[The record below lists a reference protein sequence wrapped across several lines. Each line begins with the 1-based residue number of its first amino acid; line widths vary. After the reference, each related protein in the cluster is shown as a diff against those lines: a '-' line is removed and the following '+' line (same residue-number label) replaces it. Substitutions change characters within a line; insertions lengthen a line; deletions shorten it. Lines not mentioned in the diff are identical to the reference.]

1 MLTNIIK
8 PKDAVVYLT
17 LRKYENW
24 ETHETFVSIAT
35 IAEKLHLSR
44 KYILEA
50 VDRLEKAGYIAISKG
65 RNNRN
70 IYHFNEYKTFQG
82 FSDEFLDNP
91 NLSIEERG
99 VAYHAILY
107 FKVSSIT
114 DRCVDNIC
122 HFIFIF

>member
-44 KYILEA
+44 KYVLEA

-91 NLSIEERG
+91 NLSIEEKG
-99 VAYHAILY
+99 YLAMIHA
-107 FKVSSIT
+107 S
-114 DRCVDNIC
+114 
-122 HFIFIF
+122 